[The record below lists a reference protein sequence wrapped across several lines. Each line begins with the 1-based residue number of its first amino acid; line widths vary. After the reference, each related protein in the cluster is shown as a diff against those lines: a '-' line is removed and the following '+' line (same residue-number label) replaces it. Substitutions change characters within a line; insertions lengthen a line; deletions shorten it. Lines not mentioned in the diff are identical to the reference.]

1 MGKKV
6 SECCDQWGDLQT
18 MLLADRMDIDAF
30 KPALNN
36 CSSLD
41 DYELKVRNDIE
52 DNIDMCRADTGTL
65 DSNNMAQLMALAALD
80 CIDIDK
86 LVKVIMSFYMPQ
98 IRVCAIE
105 SRVNK
110 LYKRLVESKQITNER
125 GTTPAH
131 DGEMAAFDIAMNFK
145 KDELDIDSDV
155 DVKNKKDAW
164 ILRLVYNDG
173 NKENLLMVKPNDNK
187 DDYIITSDKDKLKAK
202 FSDDPEDGT
211 FNVPQTVIDHIAKH
225 IEQAEK
231 KREDSK
237 KNNDADLAREI
248 AYDIKK
254 EFPNYDMEII
264 EGNVGDKKWTIE
276 IVYKDGKKDH
286 FTINKLGKDYVMKS
300 NDFFIAKFTL
310 DELKS
315 FPKKLKSHI
324 AKHIQKAEKK

>member
-52 DNIDMCRADTGTL
+52 DNIDMCRADTCTL